1 MHNSDH
7 LLKIR
12 PSQVASPA
20 SYLTTATPRTASSA
34 TSHGLLSCKWTGPV
48 DKTRLSL
55 QFSGISKHSPLIVSR
70 VTFSLLIVP
79 AFIPIKK
86 ILAHAEWAC
95 NLGNF
100 EWERKTNWKEVQLK
114 IYWLHLVG
122 YTYSML
128 NPYLARSWAPRYF
141 TSRGGHWSL
150 LETTKLLEKK
160 SSKIANPP
168 KKLIKT
174 EYCIQNCQKQ

>member
-20 SYLTTATPRTASSA
+20 SYLTTATPPTSSSA

-55 QFSGISKHSPLIVSR
+55 QFSGISNHSPFIVSR
-70 VTFSLLIVP
+70 VTLSLLIMP
-79 AFIPIKK
+79 ALIPRKK
-86 ILAHAEWAC
+86 ILLHAKWAC
-95 NLGNF
+95 NPWNF
-100 EWERKTNWKEVQLK
+100 PWERKKNWKEVQLK
-114 IYWLHLVG
+114 MYWLHLVG

-128 NPYLARSWAPRYF
+128 NPYFTRAWAPRYF
-141 TSRGGHWSL
+141 TFRGGHWGL
-150 LETTKLLEKK
+150 
-160 SSKIANPP
+160 
-168 KKLIKT
+168 
-174 EYCIQNCQKQ
+174 